1 MPPQSMES
9 VRHGFAVRSAGV
21 YVTNISKIS
30 NYHMSKIVSQNLQN
44 QQLSQK
50 QNCEAKLANSA
61 TITIIIGPELG
72 ATTGFGTGRLHPGV
86 ASAFSM
92 HVDLLQ
98 HLC

>member
-30 NYHMSKIVSQNLQN
+30 NYHMSKIVSQDLQN

-50 QNCEAKLANSA
+50 QNCEAKSA
-61 TITIIIGPELG
+61 TITK
-72 ATTGFGTGRLHPGV
+72 AKFVRQNWQTQQQ
-86 ASAFSM
+86 SQS
-92 HVDLLQ
+92 
-98 HLC
+98 